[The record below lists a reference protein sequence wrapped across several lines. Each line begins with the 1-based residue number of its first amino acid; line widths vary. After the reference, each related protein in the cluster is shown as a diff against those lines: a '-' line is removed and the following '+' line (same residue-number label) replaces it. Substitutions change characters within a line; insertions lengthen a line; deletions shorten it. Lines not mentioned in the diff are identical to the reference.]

1 MKNFEGSR
9 EELVTEI
16 RRRQRS
22 LIPLNLLVVI
32 IAVIAA
38 LSLMFTPI
46 ITVDL
51 TNAEEVIGN
60 LTGQTGDSDGNSD
73 EEQPDYAVLISSLTK
88 SIGPEVSLTTRDM
101 MQLSFTDDTTAYI
114 KEIAADALASSS
126 DDIIIEVGLPAV
138 MESLKENNP
147 DLEIPEIEQPEEILN
162 SIKGL
167 ETAQPEEVD
176 SVINGVADEIQSQ
189 LGTDVID
196 AAAREQL
203 ISSIRDIYDSTVANT
218 ADGSFSVEACICV
231 IASQYLNDTDSQ
243 PQTLSAE
250 NDSAVHAADF
260 NHSGD
265 GSATTDEE
273 NQVFTT
279 YEELA
284 DYMVGSMLSS
294 ESSAEINAAID
305 NAVLILRIVTIA
317 MMFFAALW
325 IILALFAFVHTFT
338 KNRRFTMWYVKLFG
352 FIPCLIF
359 GIVPLVAPVVLTALL
374 PEVAATVVPV
384 LEMLSTMT
392 WISGACYIVLW
403 LISIFWAFPIKRR
416 IRRYTTQLKY
426 AK

>member
-203 ISSIRDIYDSTVANT
+203 ISSIRDI
-218 ADGSFSVEACICV
+218 
-231 IASQYLNDTDSQ
+231 SQR
-243 PQTLSAE
+243 
-250 NDSAVHAADF
+250 H
-260 NHSGD
+260 
-265 GSATTDEE
+265 
-273 NQVFTT
+273 
-279 YEELA
+279 
-284 DYMVGSMLSS
+284 
-294 ESSAEINAAID
+294 
-305 NAVLILRIVTIA
+305 R
-317 MMFFAALW
+317 
-325 IILALFAFVHTFT
+325 
-338 KNRRFTMWYVKLFG
+338 
-352 FIPCLIF
+352 
-359 GIVPLVAPVVLTALL
+359 
-374 PEVAATVVPV
+374 
-384 LEMLSTMT
+384 
-392 WISGACYIVLW
+392 
-403 LISIFWAFPIKRR
+403 
-416 IRRYTTQLKY
+416 
-426 AK
+426 

>member
-167 ETAQPEEVD
+167 ETAQHE
-176 SVINGVADEIQSQ
+176 
-189 LGTDVID
+189 
-196 AAAREQL
+196 
-203 ISSIRDIYDSTVANT
+203 
-218 ADGSFSVEACICV
+218 
-231 IASQYLNDTDSQ
+231 
-243 PQTLSAE
+243 
-250 NDSAVHAADF
+250 
-260 NHSGD
+260 
-265 GSATTDEE
+265 
-273 NQVFTT
+273 
-279 YEELA
+279 
-284 DYMVGSMLSS
+284 
-294 ESSAEINAAID
+294 
-305 NAVLILRIVTIA
+305 
-317 MMFFAALW
+317 
-325 IILALFAFVHTFT
+325 
-338 KNRRFTMWYVKLFG
+338 
-352 FIPCLIF
+352 
-359 GIVPLVAPVVLTALL
+359 
-374 PEVAATVVPV
+374 
-384 LEMLSTMT
+384 
-392 WISGACYIVLW
+392 
-403 LISIFWAFPIKRR
+403 
-416 IRRYTTQLKY
+416 
-426 AK
+426 